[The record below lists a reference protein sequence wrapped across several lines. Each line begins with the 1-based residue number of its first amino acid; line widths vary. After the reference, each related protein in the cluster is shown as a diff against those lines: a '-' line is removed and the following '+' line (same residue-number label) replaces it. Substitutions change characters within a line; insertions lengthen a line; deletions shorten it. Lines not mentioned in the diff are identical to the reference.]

1 MDTIKQH
8 YKLLLQMFKRSIL
21 SFKTNYQLHLMFN
34 VIGLT
39 LFILLTIFLK
49 LKGSDELFWHTAV
62 FRLIGFIL
70 WFWVTLLLIQLYRTN
85 ANKNS
90 LWKLSSTPLYY
101 QLFSRLFPH
110 FFSLYIHLIIIYIFL
125 RLLSIDFNLSVLSI
139 IFFAIM
145 FTLLMMP
152 LILIYFIIL
161 QIIPFDKVFIAI
173 CSLIMLLS
181 TPIFWLPNSLGRFIL
196 LMNINPLYYT
206 VNGIQS
212 SYVLGY
218 DQLFNTVI
226 HVLFI
231 SIIIMLSIWSAYSY
245 LGLKKLSQD
254 E

>member
-1 MDTIKQH
+1 MDTIKKH
-8 YKLLLQMFKRSIL
+8 YNLLLQMFKRSFL
-21 SFKTNYQLHLMFN
+21 SFKTNFQLHLMFN
-34 VIGLT
+34 VISLT

-49 LKGSDELFWHTAV
+49 LKGSDEIFWHTSV

-101 QLFSRLFPH
+101 QLFSRLIPH
-110 FFSLYIHLIIIYIFL
+110 FYSLYIHLLIIYIFL
-125 RLLSIDFNLSVLSI
+125 RLLSIDFNLSIVSI
-139 IFFAIM
+139 IFFTLM

-161 QIIPFDKVFIAI
+161 QLISIEKIFIVM
-173 CSLIMLLS
+173 CSLIMLLT

-206 VNGIQS
+206 VNGLQS